1 MNWISI
7 CFVKCVTECVMLFLV
22 FASFKQIQNGKEYLN
37 ELFGK
42 RNNIPLNI
50 SFIKICIINSLVLIK
65 YSENKMLDIL

>member
-42 RNNIPLNI
+42 RNNIPLDI
-50 SFIKICIINSLVLIK
+50 SFIKIL
-65 YSENKMLDIL
+65 